1 MIEETIALISLL
13 VMIIIFIAK
22 ILSIMSL
29 GKFYGKEIVF
39 ISFAVAWICWLL
51 FFISL
56 SASLVSNETITTPG
70 AEIYTIE
77 NNDYAAYSLYLDLNN
92 LLIAIISF
100 FTFLE
105 VLFWFKELTEVK
117 IREPLRARGR

>member
-22 ILSIMSL
+22 ILSVMGQ

-39 ISFAVAWICWLL
+39 LSFGVAWICWLL

-56 SASLVSNETITTPG
+56 SAALVTNETITTPG
-70 AEIYTIE
+70 AEVYTVE
-77 NNDYAAYSLYLDLNN
+77 NNAFAAYSLFLDLNN

-105 VLFWFKELTEVK
+105 ILLLFKELTEVK
-117 IREPLRARGR
+117 IRQPLRLRGR